1 MQCITRAE
9 NQMKRW
15 IGAVVGSVLVSTG
28 ASLGQAAELFPFV
41 MPWDDATPSV
51 ANVSHW
57 NHTPAGAKG
66 FVTARDAH
74 LFVGDER
81 IRFFGVNLCFGAN
94 FPPHDVAEKVAARM
108 AKFGINCVRFHH
120 MDNQPAPAGIWDKT
134 RRAIDA
140 GQLDRLDYF
149 IAQLKKHGIYTNINL
164 HVSREYPDM
173 PKWPGM
179 PGYFKGVDNF
189 YPPMVEMQKQFARD
203 LLLHKNP
210 HTGLTYAEDPAIAF
224 VEINNENGLICEW
237 WGGSL
242 DGMPDVYVAELTK
255 QWNAWL
261 TRKYAD
267 DAALASAWN
276 KGATTPGDELLRN
289 GDFAAKTDGW
299 HIEQHGTA
307 RQSNSAVDGVLSIDV
322 ATPAQEAWHVQFSQ
336 SGLKLTKGQS
346 YTVRFRAKADAKRT
360 VSVGLA
366 QSSAPWE
373 QLGST
378 SVTLTDTWQ
387 DIAVRV
393 TANNDEP
400 NGRLILGGL
409 GATKG
414 RTEFANFSLRTSG
427 TIGLPEGESLG
438 AVAIFPRKSGDART
452 PAAHADWMHF
462 LWDTEAG
469 YWTGMSDYLKQD
481 LGVKAVV
488 VGSATGF
495 SPPLM
500 QAKLDAVDVHGYW
513 QHPSFPRAAWSAT
526 DWTVNNVPMTADPR
540 GGTITWMTPRRV
552 AGKPF
557 LCTEYNASAP
567 NTYSSEAFLLAAA
580 YASLHDWD
588 GFFPFAYS
596 HRSGNWDQAG
606 FTSFFDIDRH
616 PTKMA
621 TLPIAAAMFRR
632 QDVSAGAEPIV
643 VSMTEARAIE
653 ETSKSGSWWS
663 AESLGVTKLMSLR
676 APVAIKLSDTV
687 RRTDAASP
695 EAGKPVVST
704 TSELN
709 WNAPAK
715 HVTVDT
721 KLTKSLIG
729 AVTDAP
735 VALGGVTIHALP
747 NSQNWAAI
755 AMTVMEGDGFDS
767 PAKILLVAAGN
778 VENAGMQWKSD
789 AKNSVG
795 RDWGTGPAI
804 VEGVSAKITLPVKPT
819 RVKVWT
825 LDERGHRRDAIEAKP
840 LDEHTLI
847 EIGPDAKTIWY
858 EIVIE

>member
-1 MQCITRAE
+1 
-9 NQMKRW
+9 MKRW
-15 IGAVVGSVLVSTG
+15 IGAVLASVVVS
-28 ASLGQAAELFPFV
+28 QACLAQEREMFPFV

-57 NHTPAGAKG
+57 NHTPAGVKG
-66 FVTARDAH
+66 FVTPREGH
-74 LFVGDER
+74 LFVGNER

-94 FPPHDVAEKVAARM
+94 FPTHEAAEKIAARM

-120 MDNQPAPAGIWDKT
+120 MDNQPAPSGIWDKT
-134 RRAIDA
+134 RRAIDP

-149 IAQLKKHGIYTNINL
+149 IAQLKKHGIYSNINL

-179 PGYFKGVDNF
+179 PGYYKGVDNF
-189 YPPMVEMQKQFARD
+189 YPPMIQMQKQFARD
-203 LLLHKNP
+203 LLAHKNP

-242 DGMPDVYVAELTK
+242 DGMSDVYVAELTK

-261 TRKYAD
+261 AKKYPMN
-267 DAALASAWN
+267 ASLEAAWN
-276 KGATTPGDELLRN
+276 IDASTPGDELLRN
-289 GDFAAKTDGW
+289 GDFAAKTEGW
-299 HIEQHGTA
+299 YVEQHDGAKQTHTA
-307 RQSNSAVDGVLSIDV
+307 EGGALTIDV
-322 ATPAQEAWHVQFSQ
+322 ATPGEQAWHVQFSQ
-336 SGLKLTKGQS
+336 SGLKLKKGQS
-346 YTVRFRAKADAKRT
+346 YMVRFRAKADTKRT
-360 VSVGLA
+360 ISVGLA

-373 QLGST
+373 TLGSA
-378 SVTLTDTWQ
+378 SVALSDQWQ
-387 DIAVRV
+387 DIALRV
-393 TANNDEP
+393 TSSKDEP
-400 NGRLILGGL
+400 NGRLIIGGL

-414 RTEFANFSLRTSG
+414 RTDFASFSLRTSG

-462 LWDTEAG
+462 LWDTEAA
-469 YWTGMSDYLKQD
+469 YWTGMSDYLKQE

-513 QHPSFPRAAWSAT
+513 QHPSFPRSAWSAT

-557 LCTEYNASAP
+557 LCTEFNAAAP
-567 NTYSSEAFLLAAA
+567 NTYSSEAFLLTAA

-588 GFFPFAYS
+588 GLFPFAYS
-596 HRSGNWDQAG
+596 HRGGNWDQPG

-632 QDVSAGAEPIV
+632 QDVSAGVEPIV

-653 ETSKSGSWWS
+653 ETSRSGSWWS
-663 AESLGVTKLMSLR
+663 AESLGVTKLMSLCG
-676 APVAIKLSDTV
+676 PVAIALDQQTK
-687 RRTDAASP
+687 RTGARSP
-695 EAGKPVVST
+695 DAGKAVVST
-704 TSELN
+704 SNELT
-709 WNAPAK
+709 WDSPRK
-715 HVTVDT
+715 LVTVDT
-721 KLTKSLIG
+721 KQTKSLVGQIP
-729 AVTDAP
+729 DAP
-735 VALGGVTIHALP
+735 VTLGGVTIHPLP

-778 VENAGMQWKSD
+778 VENEGMQWRSE

-795 RDWGTGPAI
+795 RDWGKGPAI
-804 VEGVSAKITLPVKPT
+804 VEGVPAKITLPVKST

-825 LDERGHRRDAIEAKP
+825 LDERGHRRDAIETKP
-840 LDEHTLI
+840 SDEQTLI
-847 EIGPDAKTIWY
+847 EIGPAAKTIWY